1 MQDFTGQ
8 HVNKHHKNESKYVEK
23 MMNMQWW
30 IMTTAFCYL
39 QLFSQAVWL
48 LCMNMTAA
56 QQHPDTSLKK
66 PFHIFHYTQ
75 HLTMITTLLVL
86 FLLLLLNFGL
96 SQQSQRVT
104 FNILITGSNILLQ
117 FNVNCWQNSKQ
128 SCSLS
133 VWCIVITQLFS
144 IVRLWSWL

>member
-1 MQDFTGQ
+1 
-8 HVNKHHKNESKYVEK
+8 
-23 MMNMQWW
+23 
-30 IMTTAFCYL
+30 
-39 QLFSQAVWL
+39 
-48 LCMNMTAA
+48 MTAA

-104 FNILITGSNILLQ
+104 FNILISNILLQ
-117 FNVNCWQNSKQ
+117 FNVNC
-128 SCSLS
+128 
-133 VWCIVITQLFS
+133 
-144 IVRLWSWL
+144 